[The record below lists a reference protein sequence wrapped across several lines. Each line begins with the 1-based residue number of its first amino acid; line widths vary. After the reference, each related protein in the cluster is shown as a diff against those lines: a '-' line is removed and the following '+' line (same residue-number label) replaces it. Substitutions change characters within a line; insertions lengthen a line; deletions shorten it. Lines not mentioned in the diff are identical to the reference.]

1 MLIKLGEASEIS
13 LESLDSCTPLVS
25 QEMLDK
31 FKKTANALKR
41 VAPKASDFLY
51 FTATMLHAAEAS
63 AVNDD
68 GSIKLNAKGQE
79 VKVGWN
85 KSGGTWRWETNDPSI
100 KPYKNSNGDIF
111 PEEELVKA
119 YKKWQYK
126 PLCIDHKSSSVDHV
140 RGFIVDT
147 YYDRKLKR
155 VIGLCALDKAGFPQL
170 ARQVETGVSNSV
182 SMGTAVGRAIC
193 SDCATVAKTEADFCD
208 HMRKKTCYGEINVDL
223 NPIELSIVVNGA
235 DPKANIKHIFAAA
248 NAMNNYLEE
257 RNKELTKLAKN
268 LYKAHI
274 EFDVDTSD
282 NTNSISTI
290 QVDSNDLDSFK
301 VDVAN
306 AIENFA
312 KLQNE
317 LKNTEDDENSANDQ
331 VSSEEDNSELALSPP
346 HERYASVDLDKVH
359 LVISSINDQIQ
370 QISEKLSKLEKTANK
385 HEEKM
390 SGSKEMNKNAY
401 MQGTEE
407 PAAPGQKQYPVDPL
421 NEKLRNDG
429 DRQMSADGDMG
440 PVDGMFPG
448 DLERKKMLARAEL
461 EERSLKRAAI
471 VNLAKEA
478 LDKKSYFQNGE
489 GPNNPNTPTPGKQKY
504 TPEKTE
510 VNLRNNVDK
519 HMVGKKPFPNVGPVD
534 GTYPGD
540 LEVKKKLS
548 RAEGVINASF
558 IKAKNNDGTVNLGKS
573 AWQVF
578 NGDKLLL
585 TASVSDLT
593 GGRSDLVSYNS
604 VANAEF
610 GKKVIE
616 NIKSFGADGFKQIM
630 KQAQDASAAQLPPAP
645 PPPAPVQEEV
655 ADEKMVEDSG
665 NDGDPKQ
672 VALELSEKV
681 KTLSSDLHEAVRELT
696 GEQAEMGNVGA
707 DMAAT
712 ASFDKSRKELNTL
725 LCTAMNE
732 AVEELDGH
740 AQELEMIV
748 NMYDKGVGSNSDL
761 MSSVVSDAI
770 LEANASV
777 NGGFELMK
785 AFICYADGTEAMLK
799 KAEIVSELNSL
810 ASDEKEEDVMDEQ
823 HGDDDLMS
831 LLNET
836 DSELDDVKEMHDS
849 LDEESDLDSE
859 LDSDLDS
866 DSDSDSDSDDLT
878 DEESESLSDEMDLLS
893 DEDSLDELDA
903 NATVKQDELKD
914 VKLPPNSTVT
924 VVAGF
929 DSKSSRAA
937 LRAKLA
943 ADSLKVSPLL
953 HEAHPKG
960 GFTTELDVKPTG
972 DLAKVEDLE
981 EVHEKMMDIA
991 TAPVKVRKEAEAI
1004 DQLVKAG
1011 SLDPADFD
1019 ALIAEGLDKDAVAYW
1034 KKFYGE
1040 MEGGS
1045 EFASELVKEHVKA
1058 EMEAEVNLYKV
1069 KLARAYELVYEMV
1082 DRGLC
1087 ANTATAKSEQVDAV
1101 MKCNDESFETLKK
1114 VVAKHAPLMSKQA
1127 GRMPNVGINSEDYL
1141 AQPKNDYDLLSE
1153 LFANSKRKGSF

>member
-13 LESLDSCTPLVS
+13 LEPLDSCTPLVN
-25 QEMLDK
+25 QDMLDK
-31 FKKTANALKR
+31 FQKTANALKR

-68 GSIKLNAKGQE
+68 GTPRLNAKGEE
-79 VKVGWN
+79 VKVGWD
-85 KSGGTWRWETNDPSI
+85 KTGGTWRWQTNDPKV

-170 ARQVETGVSNSV
+170 ARQVETGVSNCV

-193 SDCATVAKTEADFCD
+193 TDCATVAKTEADFCD
-208 HMRKKTCYGEINVDL
+208 HMRRKTCYGEINVDL

-248 NAMNNYLEE
+248 NAMSAYLEE
-257 RNKELTKLAKN
+257 KDKELSKIANTYTAS
-268 LYKAHI
+268 I
-274 EFDVDTSD
+274 EFMSD
-282 NTNSISTI
+282 KSKDLASKVTNMQIKS
-290 QVDSNDLDSFK
+290 DDLDSFK
-301 VDVAN
+301 KDIN
-306 AIENFA
+306 SAIEDFE
-312 KLQNE
+312 KLQND
-317 LKNTEDDENSANDQ
+317 LKNTEEDNNSANDQ
-331 VSSEEDNSELALSPP
+331 VSNDEATDSELSLSPP
-346 HERYASVDLDKVH
+346 QQRYANTDLSKLH
-359 LVISSINDQIQ
+359 LVIYSINEQIKQ
-370 QISEKLSKLEKTANK
+370 MSEKLSKLDKTANK
-385 HEEKM
+385 QEENM
-390 SGSKEMNKNAY
+390 SGVKEINKNAY

-407 PAAPGQKQYPVDPL
+407 PASPGQKKYPVDPL
-421 NEKLRNDG
+421 NQKLRDNE
-429 DRQMSADGDMG
+429 DRHMQVDGDMG

-448 DLERKKMLARAEL
+448 DLDRKKMLARAEL

-471 VNLAKEA
+471 VDLAKEA
-478 LDKKSYFQNGE
+478 LEKKSYFQNGE
-489 GPNNPNTPTPGKQKY
+489 GPNNPNSPTPGKQKY
-504 TPEKTE
+504 PVDKLNEQ
-510 VNLRNNVDK
+510 LRNVDK

-573 AWQVF
+573 SWQVF

-630 KQAQDASAAQLPPAP
+630 KQAQEMAP
-645 PPPAPVQEEV
+645 PPPPPPQPAPQAPQAEGPAE
-655 ADEKMVEDSG
+655 DKMVEDSG
-665 NDGDPKQ
+665 NAGDPKE

-681 KTLSSDLHEAVRELT
+681 KTLSSDLHEAVRELA
-696 GEQAEMGNVGA
+696 GEQVEMN
-707 DMAAT
+707 DSEMSAT
-712 ASFDKSRKELNTL
+712 ASFNKSRKELNSL
-725 LCTAMNE
+725 LSTAMTE
-732 AVEELDGH
+732 AVQELDGH
-740 AQELEMIV
+740 SQELEMIV
-748 NMYDKGVGSNSDL
+748 NLYDKDLGASNVPASL
-761 MSSVVSDAI
+761 VNDAI
-770 LEANASV
+770 MEAQASV

-799 KAEIVSELNSL
+799 KAEIISELNAL
-810 ASDEKEEDVMDEQ
+810 ASDEKEEDVMDYQ
-823 HGDDDLMS
+823 HDDDLMS
-831 LLNET
+831 LLEET
-836 DSELDDVKEMHDS
+836 DSELDEVKEMHDS
-849 LDEESDLDSE
+849 EEDDHDHGHDH
-859 LDSDLDS
+859 DSDLE
-866 DSDSDSDSDDLT
+866 DDLEGELSDLS
-878 DEESESLSDEMDLLS
+878 DEDSESLSDEMDMLEA
-893 DEDSLDELDA
+893 EDVDDA
-903 NATVKQDELKD
+903 NATVKQEELKD

-929 DSKSSRAA
+929 DSKDSRAA

-953 HEAHPKG
+953 HDAHPKG
-960 GFTTELDVKPTG
+960 GFTLDLDVKPTG
-972 DLAKVEDLE
+972 DLAKVETLE
-981 EVHEKMMDIA
+981 EVHDKMMDIA

-1011 SLDPADFD
+1011 SLDPADLD
-1019 ALIAEGLDKDAVAYW
+1019 ALISEGLDKDAVAYW
-1034 KKFYGE
+1034 KKYYANVD
-1040 MEGGS
+1040 GGS

-1058 EMEAEVNLYKV
+1058 EMQAELDLYKV
-1069 KLARAYELVYEMV
+1069 KVARAYELVYDMV
-1082 DRGLC
+1082 ERGLC
-1087 ANTATAKSEQVDAV
+1087 PNTASAKAEQVDAV

-1114 VVAKHAPLMSKQA
+1114 VVAKHSTVMEKKA
-1127 GRMPNVGINSEDYL
+1127 GFMPNVGINSDDYSGS
-1141 AQPKNDYDLLSE
+1141 KKYNEFESLSE
-1153 LFANSKRKGSF
+1153 MLATSKRKGSF

>member
-68 GSIKLNAKGQE
+68 GTIKLNSKGEE

-257 RNKELTKLAKN
+257 KNKELTKLAKN
-268 LYKAHI
+268 YYQANI
-274 EFDVDTSD
+274 QFNTESSDTND
-282 NTNSISTI
+282 LNTISTI
-290 QVDSNDLDSFK
+290 QVSSNELDSFK
-301 VDVAN
+301 KDVAN
-306 AIENFA
+306 AIENFS

-317 LKNTEDDENSANDQ
+317 LKNSEDTDNYANDQ
-331 VSSEEDNSELALSPP
+331 VSNEEDNSELALSPP
-346 HERYASVDLDKVH
+346 HERYASTDLDKLH
-359 LVISSINDQIQ
+359 LVISSINNQIQ
-370 QISEKLSKLEKTANK
+370 QMSEKLSKLEKTANK
-385 HEEKM
+385 QEEKM

-504 TPEKTE
+504 TPEKTQE
-510 VNLRNNVDK
+510 QLRNTGDK

-578 NGDKLLL
+578 NGEQLLL

-593 GGRSDLVSYNS
+593 GGRNDLVSYNS

-616 NIKSFGADGFKQIM
+616 NVKSFGADGFKQIM
-630 KQAQDASAAQLPPAP
+630 KQAQDASMAPPAP
-645 PPPAPVQEEV
+645 PPPPAPAMPEE
-655 ADEKMVEDSG
+655 ASSEKTVEDSG

-696 GEQAEMGNVGA
+696 GEQAEMGNVGG
-707 DMAAT
+707 DMTAT
-712 ASFDKSRKELNTL
+712 ASFDKSRKELNAL
-725 LCTAMNE
+725 LCTAMTE
-732 AVEELDGH
+732 AVDELDGH

-748 NMYDKGVGSNSDL
+748 NMYDKGAGANSDL
-761 MSSVVSDAI
+761 MASVVSDAI
-770 LEANASV
+770 MEANASV

-799 KAEIVSELNSL
+799 KAEIVSDLNAL
-810 ASDEKEEDVMDEQ
+810 AADEKEEESMDEM

-836 DSELDDVKEMHDS
+836 DSELDDVKEMHDL
-849 LDEESDLDSE
+849 LDDEASDL
-859 LDSDLDS
+859 
-866 DSDSDSDSDDLT
+866 DSDSDDLT
-878 DEESESLSDEMDLLS
+878 DEESASLSDEMDLLADDS
-893 DEDSLDELDA
+893 DSDSDDSDELDA
-903 NATVKQDELKD
+903 NATVKQEELKD

-929 DSKSSRAA
+929 DSKASRAA

-981 EVHEKMMDIA
+981 EVHEKMLDIA

-1058 EMEAEVNLYKV
+1058 EVEAEINLYKV

-1087 ANTATAKSEQVDAV
+1087 ANTVTAKSEQVDAV

-1141 AQPKNDYDLLSE
+1141 SKPKNEYDMLSE